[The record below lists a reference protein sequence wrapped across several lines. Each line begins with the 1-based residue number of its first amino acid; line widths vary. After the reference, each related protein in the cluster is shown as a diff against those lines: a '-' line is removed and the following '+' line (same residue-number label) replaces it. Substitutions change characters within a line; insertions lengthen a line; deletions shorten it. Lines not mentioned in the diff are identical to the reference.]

1 MHNKSHYKSILSGI
15 QTAVSKTEEAIFNQ
29 ELIDSLK
36 EEVSPI
42 TGFFGTSDAE
52 SIILA
57 YFLNANMKDT
67 ETTKSCIMSHFG
79 KDISA
84 MADVNEIIESLSD
97 KRLVIKKGANRR
109 RYRYNYKFVVVN
121 PKAMLAMTEGDL
133 TLMELRPVETFG
145 EFLLDVTDLI
155 IQRIND
161 NITTINLVEEVNK
174 LMELNT
180 HLDEV
185 KWILSQKE
193 LKGVDL
199 IIFLDVCIEH
209 GSGEDEVDIEKILKE
224 IIDSVPERMQ
234 YKQLMKMD
242 KCFLMNNNYLIL
254 AGEAFGMFTYVQLSD
269 HSMDN
274 LFSHMKELTSKPFQP
289 RMGQLISFESLQDEK
304 LVYNPKEYSQ
314 IKTLAN
320 ALENEKYLSITGK
333 MTKNNMKAGFTI
345 LMHGY
350 PGTGKTSSVKSLARI
365 TKRHIY
371 MVDIPKVNSKWVGES
386 EKNLSK
392 LFAEYRRARKH
403 FDKDPILLFNEADAI
418 LGKRIAANSSVDKM
432 NNSLQN
438 ILLQELEDFE
448 GIFIATTNLAE
459 HLDNAFDRRLLYKL
473 EFKKPEEPVRFEI
486 LRNSFPNIDDDIL
499 NTINHDY
506 PLTGGQ
512 IANIKKKI
520 LVKELLEQDIDL
532 DLELLSLCEEEIS
545 LRKSG
550 ARTPI
555 GFISHNIEKEMYSS
569 KRL

>member
-1 MHNKSHYKSILSGI
+1 MHNKSLYKSILKGI
-15 QTAVSKTEEAIFNQ
+15 QAAVSKTDEAIFNQ

-42 TGFFGTSDAE
+42 TTFFGISDAE
-52 SIILA
+52 SILLA
-57 YFLNANMKDT
+57 YFLNANLKDT
-67 ETTKSCIMSHFG
+67 ETTKNCIMSHFG

-84 MADVNEIIESLSD
+84 MADVNEIIESLSE
-97 KRLVIKKGANRR
+97 KKLIIKKGGNRR

-121 PKAMLAMTEGDL
+121 PKAILAMTEGDL
-133 TLMELRPVETFG
+133 TLMELKPVETFG

-155 IQRIND
+155 IQRINE

-174 LMELNT
+174 LMDLNT

-185 KWILSQKE
+185 KWIISQKE

-199 IIFLDVCIEH
+199 MIFLDVCIEH
-209 GSGEDEVDIEKILKE
+209 GTGSDEVDIEKILKE
-224 IIDSVPERMQ
+224 IIDGIPERME
-234 YKQLMKMD
+234 YKQIMKMD
-242 KCFLMNNNYLIL
+242 KCFLINNNYLIL
-254 AGEAFGMFTYVQLSD
+254 SGEAFGMFTYVQLSD

-289 RMGQLISFESLQDEK
+289 RMGQLISYESLQDEK

-320 ALENEKYLSITGK
+320 ALDNEKYLSITSK
-333 MTKNNMKAGFTI
+333 MTENNMKAGFTI

-365 TKRHIY
+365 TKRHIF

-392 LFAEYRRARKH
+392 LFAEYKRARKH

-418 LGKRIAANSSVDKM
+418 LGKRISVNNSVDKM

-459 HLDNAFDRRLLYKL
+459 QLDNAFDRRLLYKL
-473 EFKKPEEPVRFEI
+473 EFNKPEEHVRFEI
-486 LRNSFPNIDDDIL
+486 LRNSFPNIEDELL

-520 LVKELLEQDIDL
+520 LIKELLEQDIDL

-550 ARTPI
+550 ARTQI
-555 GFISHNIEKEMYSS
+555 GFSTQKN
-569 KRL
+569 

>member
-1 MHNKSHYKSILSGI
+1 
-15 QTAVSKTEEAIFNQ
+15 
-29 ELIDSLK
+29 
-36 EEVSPI
+36 
-42 TGFFGTSDAE
+42 
-52 SIILA
+52 
-57 YFLNANMKDT
+57 
-67 ETTKSCIMSHFG
+67 
-79 KDISA
+79 
-84 MADVNEIIESLSD
+84 
-97 KRLVIKKGANRR
+97 
-109 RYRYNYKFVVVN
+109 
-121 PKAMLAMTEGDL
+121 
-133 TLMELRPVETFG
+133 
-145 EFLLDVTDLI
+145 
-155 IQRIND
+155 
-161 NITTINLVEEVNK
+161 
-174 LMELNT
+174 
-180 HLDEV
+180 
-185 KWILSQKE
+185 
-193 LKGVDL
+193 
-199 IIFLDVCIEH
+199 
-209 GSGEDEVDIEKILKE
+209 
-224 IIDSVPERMQ
+224 
-234 YKQLMKMD
+234 
-242 KCFLMNNNYLIL
+242 
-254 AGEAFGMFTYVQLSD
+254 
-269 HSMDN
+269 
-274 LFSHMKELTSKPFQP
+274 
-289 RMGQLISFESLQDEK
+289 
-304 LVYNPKEYSQ
+304 
-314 IKTLAN
+314 
-320 ALENEKYLSITGK
+320 
-333 MTKNNMKAGFTI
+333 
-345 LMHGY
+345 
-350 PGTGKTSSVKSLARI
+350 
-365 TKRHIY
+365 
-371 MVDIPKVNSKWVGES
+371 VNSKWVGES